1 MQNVES
7 SATRK
12 SQGILVLSWL
22 TGQVETRVQTEL
34 AGLYF
39 PLEKKCFLSTFLY
52 CYMLKEIIIRWC
64 HKQLHVPFSYISDN
78 WKNNNTNFH
87 WSMKKQI
94 VFILGWHKETP
105 VNKATGEDQGIKK

>member
-34 AGLYF
+34 ASLYF
-39 PLEKKCFLSTFLY
+39 PLEKMFSFDLSLLLYAQRNYHKIVPQTITCTFV
-52 CYMLKEIIIRWC
+52 IHI
-64 HKQLHVPFSYISDN
+64 
-78 WKNNNTNFH
+78 
-87 WSMKKQI
+87 
-94 VFILGWHKETP
+94 
-105 VNKATGEDQGIKK
+105 

>member
-12 SQGILVLSWL
+12 TQGILVLSWL

-39 PLEKKCFLSTFLY
+39 PLEKMFSFDLSFLLYGQRNYHKMVPQTITCTFV
-52 CYMLKEIIIRWC
+52 IHI
-64 HKQLHVPFSYISDN
+64 
-78 WKNNNTNFH
+78 
-87 WSMKKQI
+87 
-94 VFILGWHKETP
+94 
-105 VNKATGEDQGIKK
+105 

>member
-12 SQGILVLSWL
+12 NQGILVLSWL

-39 PLEKKCFLSTFLY
+39 PLEKMFSFDLSLLLY
-52 CYMLKEIIIRWC
+52 
-64 HKQLHVPFSYISDN
+64 
-78 WKNNNTNFH
+78 
-87 WSMKKQI
+87 
-94 VFILGWHKETP
+94 
-105 VNKATGEDQGIKK
+105 A